1 MERGGAEAP
10 LSRLL
15 GEELDE
21 VLLARLAQHGQV
33 APVDDL
39 ELGPREPRAA
49 HERPELRGELGRAA
63 RDVERAQARG
73 VGDQFD
79 DARGVGRAQRLRALR
94 RRLDVAVPA
103 GLVAVQPDVHLERL
117 GHAPVE
123 RGRAR
128 LLDELPEVGH
138 AEVVERAPPRDAAA
152 EAAARQGD
160 SYVVAQDARA
170 AFRRD
175 GYVRL
180 PGVLSEAELAPI
192 ELLYQDLVDGKHGA
206 AAGVRLGADRADHSL
221 PAGTPEEK
229 WRMVNVALPTH
240 YCAPLLGNLFERRA
254 ASIARQLLGDREG
267 PDQGGGGHII
277 KSYDQLLA
285 KRPRRPDAQF
295 NMHQVG
301 TNEGLRV

>member
-1 MERGGAEAP
+1 M
-10 LSRLL
+10 SYIY
-15 GEELDE
+15 D
-21 VLLARLAQHGQV
+21 VL
-33 APVDDL
+33 
-39 ELGPREPRAA
+39 
-49 HERPELRGELGRAA
+49 
-63 RDVERAQARG
+63 
-73 VGDQFD
+73 QFFC
-79 DARGVGRAQRLRALR
+79 
-94 RRLDVAVPA
+94 PMTT
-103 GLVAVQPDVHLERL
+103 P
-117 GHAPVE
+117 P
-123 RGRAR
+123 
-128 LLDELPEVGH
+128 P

-295 NMHQVG
+295 NMHQVR
-301 TNEGLRV
+301 TK